1 MTKGN
6 DSAYKKMVEG
16 QYRDLLKRCQ
26 VHLQKVEKELPE
38 PKEDLHELLK
48 ERGFTRRDFIKWT
61 SVATAALM
69 LPPLFRPMVAKA
81 AENISRLPVVWL
93 HFAECTGCSEAFLR
107 SSYPH
112 VDDVLLETISLEYH
126 ETLMAA
132 AGHQAEQNLEKAM
145 HDFAGKFICVIE
157 GALPRG
163 LDGRYLTLGP
173 KGKTGLEVAREVTSK
188 AAAVICIGSCSA
200 FGNVQAAK
208 PNPTDAVGISQ
219 AIGIKTVNISGCPPN
234 AANFTGTLLHY
245 LLFGSLPP
253 LDSLG
258 RPLWAYGKRIHDF
271 CERRPH
277 YDAAEFVEEWG
288 DDAAKKGWCLYKVGC
303 KGPYTYANCSK
314 VRFNEGISWPIM
326 AGHGCIGC
334 TEPGFWDTMAPLE
347 KPISEK
353 TYGGGERTVDNIGAV
368 LTGVA
373 AAGVAV
379 HAVASAVRHRGKGK
393 DSCCCNDDR
402 VKAQEQEEKY
412 D

>member
-1 MTKGN
+1 
-6 DSAYKKMVEG
+6 
-16 QYRDLLKRCQ
+16 
-26 VHLQKVEKELPE
+26 
-38 PKEDLHELLK
+38 
-48 ERGFTRRDFIKWT
+48 
-61 SVATAALM
+61 
-69 LPPLFRPMVAKA
+69 
-81 AENISRLPVVWL
+81 VVWL

-107 SSYPH
+107 SSYPN
-112 VDDVLLETISLEYH
+112 VDDILLETISLEYH

-132 AGHQAEQNLEKAM
+132 SGYQAEQNLEKAI

-173 KGKTGLEVAREVTSK
+173 KGKTGIQVAREVTSK
-188 AAAVICIGSCSA
+188 AAAVVCIGSCSA
-200 FGNVQAAK
+200 FGNIQAAK
-208 PNPTDAVGISQ
+208 PNPTDAVGISK
-219 AIGIKTVNISGCPPN
+219 AIGIKTVNIAGCPPN
-234 AANFTGTLLHY
+234 AVNFTGTLLHY
-245 LLFGSLPP
+245 LMFGNLPP

-288 DDAAKKGWCLYKVGC
+288 DGGAKKGWCLYKVGC

-314 VRFNEGISWPIM
+314 VRFNDGISWPIM

-334 TEPGFWDTMAPLE
+334 TEPAFWDTMAPLE
-347 KPISEK
+347 KPIDEK
-353 TYGGGERTVDNIGAV
+353 TLGGGERTIDNIGIA

-373 AAGVAV
+373 AAGIAV
-379 HAVASAVRHRGKGK
+379 HAVASAIKHKGK
-393 DSCCCNDDR
+393 DIFSSNDDR
-402 VKAQEQEEKY
+402 MNTKEEKH